1 MSGAGPPS
9 AETFDGTLVPARFLD
24 RPNRFVLHARLVDG
38 GAVRAHLPNPGR
50 LDQILTPGR
59 ELRLRPASSPDRTT
73 EWSAVLAR
81 TPEAEHWVS
90 LVTTLPNRLV
100 GEALRSGAIEEL
112 AGWEVERAEVT
123 IGESRLDFLLRRR
136 GRRLALEVKSVTL
149 ARRGVG
155 LFPDAVTARGTR
167 HVRELSE
174 RAGREGWEAALIF
187 VAQRPDVTA
196 VTAAPDIDPEFAS
209 ALERARDAGVRA
221 LARRCA
227 VSPRGVA
234 LGASLPVPPA
244 ADAPG
249 PTPDPGDDGA

>member
-1 MSGAGPPS
+1 MSGVGPPS
-9 AETFDGTLVPARFLD
+9 AETFRGTLVPARFLD

-50 LDQILTPGR
+50 LDEILTPGR

-100 GEALRSGAIEEL
+100 GGALRSGAVEEL

-149 ARRGVG
+149 ARRG
-155 LFPDAVTARGTR
+155 
-167 HVRELSE
+167 
-174 RAGREGWEAALIF
+174 
-187 VAQRPDVTA
+187 
-196 VTAAPDIDPEFAS
+196 
-209 ALERARDAGVRA
+209 
-221 LARRCA
+221 
-227 VSPRGVA
+227 PRGVA
-234 LGASLPVPPA
+234 SRAPDGGRARP
-244 ADAPG
+244 DAGSRGRRSVRARRCRPG
-249 PTPDPGDDGA
+249 PETSCASDS